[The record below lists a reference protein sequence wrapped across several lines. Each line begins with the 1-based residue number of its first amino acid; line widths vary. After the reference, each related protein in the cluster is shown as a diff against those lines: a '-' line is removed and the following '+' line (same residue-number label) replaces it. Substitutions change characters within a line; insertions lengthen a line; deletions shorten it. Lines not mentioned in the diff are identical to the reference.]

1 MAEDSPNIE
10 AAPDAPPPEPQ
21 AAVAPEPQVTVA
33 PVAAPEPVAPVPES
47 QAPVA
52 AEPVAPAPE
61 PRVPAAPEPV
71 AVEPELPAIAYDM
84 PLLRIEGVVKKFGA
98 FRAVDRLSL
107 DIRAGE
113 FFALL
118 GPSGC
123 GKTTLLRM
131 LAGFE
136 TPDEGRILL
145 DGKDIAQVLPHERPV
160 NMMFQNY
167 ALFPHL
173 SVRDN
178 IAFGLKRA
186 NLPRPEIDAR
196 VAELVAL
203 VKLDG
208 LEKRKPDQLSGG
220 QKQRVALARSLAR
233 RPQVLLL
240 DEPLAAL
247 DKKLRESTQLE
258 LMELQRRLGMTFIIV
273 THDQEEAMTMASR
286 IGVMDAGRLEQV
298 ATPRE
303 LYEAPASRW
312 IAEFVGD
319 VNMIEGQ
326 IEASEAHRLTISTR
340 DAGTLIIAEP
350 RTAPAKTTVS
360 VAIRPEKIKLSR
372 RSPASD
378 GGNAGAINRL
388 EGVVAGV
395 SYLGGLTTYTV
406 RLDAGAVLR
415 SSMANTARL
424 DVHAYS
430 AGQRV
435 TAWFAPD
442 DAVVLEQ

>member
-1 MAEDSPNIE
+1 MGLAGVMSVEAAKIATEADSP
-10 AAPDAPPPEPQ
+10 APEPQ
-21 AAVAPEPQVTVA
+21 AAVAA
-33 PVAAPEPVAPVPES
+33 DA
-47 QAPVA
+47 
-52 AEPVAPAPE
+52 
-61 PRVPAAPEPV
+61 
-71 AVEPELPAIAYDM
+71 
-84 PLLRIEGVVKKFGA
+84 PLLRIDAVVKKFGG

-136 TPDEGRILL
+136 TPDQGRILL
-145 DGKDIAQVLPHERPV
+145 DGKDIAQLLPHQRPV

-186 NLPRPEIDAR
+186 GMPRAQIATR
-196 VAELVAL
+196 VAEMVAL
-203 VKLDG
+203 VKLEG

-233 RPQVLLL
+233 RPRVLLL

-273 THDQEEAMTMASR
+273 THDQEEAMTVASR

-312 IAEFVGD
+312 IAEFVGE
-319 VNMIEGQ
+319 VNLFEGQ
-326 IEASEAHRLTISTR
+326 VERHEGHRLAVATR
-340 DAGTLIIAEP
+340 DAGTIFAAQP
-350 RTAPAKTTVS
+350 RQPVTKTNVC
-360 VAIRPEKIKLSR
+360 VAIRPEKVKLSR
-372 RSPASD
+372 RGPASD
-378 GGNAGAINRL
+378 VVNAQAINRM
-388 EGVVAGV
+388 EGIVTDVG
-395 SYLGGLTTYTV
+395 YLGGFTTYRV
-406 RLDAGAVLR
+406 KLDSGAVVR

-424 DVHAYS
+424 DLDAYS
-430 AGQRV
+430 SGQRV
-435 TAWFAPD
+435 VAWFTPD
-442 DAVVLEQ
+442 DCVVLEQ

>member
-1 MAEDSPNIE
+1 MAEEVSRV
-10 AAPDAPPPEPQ
+10 DA
-21 AAVAPEPQVTVA
+21 
-33 PVAAPEPVAPVPES
+33 
-47 QAPVA
+47 A
-52 AEPVAPAPE
+52 AEPAGPE
-61 PRVPAAPEPV
+61 AHSP
-71 AVEPELPAIAYDM
+71 DM
-84 PLLRIEGVVKKFGA
+84 PLLRIERVVKKFAA
-98 FRAVDRLSL
+98 FRAVDGVSL

-145 DGKDIAQVLPHERPV
+145 GGKDIANVLPHQRPV

-186 NLPRPEIDAR
+186 GMGRAEIDTR
-196 VAELVAL
+196 VAEMMAL
-203 VKLDG
+203 VKLEG
-208 LEKRKPDQLSGG
+208 MEKRKPDQLSGG
-220 QKQRVALARSLAR
+220 QRQRVALARSLAR

-247 DKKLRESTQLE
+247 DKKLRERTQLE

-273 THDQEEAMTMASR
+273 THDQEEAMTVAGR

-303 LYEAPASRW
+303 LYEAPLSRW
-312 IAEFVGD
+312 IAEFIGE
-319 VNMIEGQ
+319 VNLFDGQVESREFNRLVVATREGG
-326 IEASEAHRLTISTR
+326 TIV
-340 DAGTLIIAEP
+340 AAEP
-350 RTAPAKTTVS
+350 RHPVTGNTVS
-360 VAIRPEKIKLSR
+360 VAIRPEKVKLSR
-372 RSPASD
+372 CGPASD
-378 GGNAGAINRL
+378 GTNTHAINRL
-388 EGVVAGV
+388 EGVISDV
-395 SYLGGLTTYTV
+395 SYLGGSTVYKV
-406 RLDAGAVLR
+406 RLDSGAIVR
-415 SSMANTARL
+415 SSMSNTARI
-424 DVHAYS
+424 DIDAYS
-430 AGQRV
+430 LSQRV
-435 TAWFAPD
+435 VAWFTPD
-442 DAVVLEQ
+442 DCMVLQQ

>member
-1 MAEDSPNIE
+1 MAEELSKTD
-10 AAPDAPPPEPQ
+10 PPK
-21 AAVAPEPQVTVA
+21 VDVG
-33 PVAAPEPVAPVPES
+33 
-47 QAPVA
+47 
-52 AEPVAPAPE
+52 AEPAKPAPQ
-61 PRVPAAPEPV
+61 PV
-71 AVEPELPAIAYDM
+71 MADI
-84 PLLRIEGVVKKFGA
+84 PLLRIEGVGKKFGS
-98 FRAVDRLSL
+98 FRAVDGLSL

-173 SVRDN
+173 NVRDN

-186 NLPRPEIDAR
+186 RMARADIATR
-196 VAELVAL
+196 VAEMVAL

-247 DKKLRESTQLE
+247 DKKLRESTQAE
-258 LMELQRRLGMTFIIV
+258 LMDLQRRLGTTFIIV
-273 THDQEEAMTMASR
+273 THDQAEAMTMANR

-298 ATPRE
+298 GSPRE
-303 LYEAPASRW
+303 LYEAPHSRW
-312 IAEFVGD
+312 VAEFVGD
-319 VNMIEGQ
+319 VNLFDGEV
-326 IEASEAHRLTISTR
+326 SSRDYNRLTIATR
-340 DAGTLIIAEP
+340 DAGTVTVAEP
-350 RTAPAKTTVS
+350 RQPVTKTIIS
-360 VAIRPEKIKLSR
+360 VAIRPEKVKLSR
-372 RSPASD
+372 RGPVSD
-378 GGNAGAINRL
+378 AGTSHAINRL
-388 EGVVAGV
+388 EGVITEV
-395 SYLGGLTTYTV
+395 SYLGGLTTYKVKLET
-406 RLDAGAVLR
+406 GAVVR

-424 DVHAYS
+424 DIDAYS

-435 TAWFAPD
+435 VAWFTPD
-442 DAVVLEQ
+442 DCVVLEQ

>member
-1 MAEDSPNIE
+1 MTEESPEI
-10 AAPDAPPPEPQ
+10 DAPKIDVSATSARFAPPTD
-21 AAVAPEPQVTVA
+21 AADHV
-33 PVAAPEPVAPVPES
+33 
-47 QAPVA
+47 
-52 AEPVAPAPE
+52 
-61 PRVPAAPEPV
+61 
-71 AVEPELPAIAYDM
+71 
-84 PLLRIEGVVKKFGA
+84 PLLRIEGVCKNFGT
-98 FRAVDRLSL
+98 FRAVDRVSL
-107 DIRAGE
+107 DIRGGA

-145 DGKDIAQVLPHERPV
+145 GGRDIAPVLPHERPV

-173 SVRDN
+173 NVRDN

-186 NLPRPEIDAR
+186 GMPRAAIDTR
-196 VAELVAL
+196 VAEMVAL

-208 LEKRKPDQLSGG
+208 MEKRKPDQLSGG
-220 QKQRVALARSLAR
+220 QRQRVALARSLAR

-273 THDQEEAMTMASR
+273 THDQEEAMTVAGR

-312 IAEFVGD
+312 IAEFIGD
-319 VNMIEGQ
+319 INVFDGQ
-326 IEASEAHRLTISTR
+326 IEAREHHRLTVLTR
-340 DAGTLIIAEP
+340 DAGVWAVAEP
-350 RTAPAKTTVS
+350 RNPLTKTTVS
-360 VAIRPEKIKLSR
+360 VAIRPEKVKLSR

-378 GGNAGAINRL
+378 AAHVHSLNRL
-388 EGVVAGV
+388 EGVVTDV
-395 SYLGGLTTYTV
+395 SYLGGLTTYKV
-406 RLDAGAVLR
+406 KLDTGAIVR
-415 SSMANTARL
+415 SSMANTTRI
-424 DVHAYS
+424 DMDAYGLS
-430 AGQRV
+430 QRV
-435 TAWFAPD
+435 VAWFTPD
-442 DAVVLEQ
+442 DCMVLEQ

>member
-1 MAEDSPNIE
+1 MAGELPTG
-10 AAPDAPPPEPQ
+10 EPQ
-21 AAVAPEPQVTVA
+21 AEATE
-33 PVAAPEPVAPVPES
+33 
-47 QAPVA
+47 
-52 AEPVAPAPE
+52 
-61 PRVPAAPEPV
+61 
-71 AVEPELPAIAYDM
+71 I
-84 PLLRIEGVVKKFGA
+84 PLLRIDAVVKKFGA
-98 FRAVDRLSL
+98 FKAVDRLSL

-145 DGKDIAQVLPHERPV
+145 EGRDIAPMLPHQRPV

-173 SVRDN
+173 TVRDN

-186 NLPRPEIDAR
+186 GMPAAEIETR

-203 VKLDG
+203 VKLEG

-220 QKQRVALARSLAR
+220 QRQRVALARSLAR

-247 DKKLRESTQLE
+247 DKKLRESTQAE
-258 LMELQRRLGMTFIIV
+258 LMELQRRLGTTFIIV
-273 THDQEEAMTMASR
+273 THDQEEAMTMADR
-286 IGVMDAGRLEQV
+286 IGVMDGGRLEQV

-303 LYEAPASRW
+303 LYEAPATRW

-319 VNMIEGQ
+319 INIFEGQ
-326 IEASEAHRLTISTR
+326 IEPSVSSRLMMAPRLTIATR
-340 DAGTLIIAEP
+340 DAGTLYVAEP
-350 RTAPAKTTVS
+350 RQPVTKANVC
-360 VAIRPEKIKLSR
+360 VAIRPEKVKLSR
-372 RSPASD
+372 RGPVTDAD
-378 GGNAGAINRL
+378 NARAINRL
-388 EGVVAGV
+388 DGIVTDV
-395 SYLGGLTTYTV
+395 SYLGGLTTYRV
-406 RLDAGAVLR
+406 KLNSGAVVR

-424 DVHAYS
+424 DTDTYQAT
-430 AGQRV
+430 QRV
-435 TAWFAPD
+435 VAWFSPD
-442 DAVVLEQ
+442 DCVVLEP